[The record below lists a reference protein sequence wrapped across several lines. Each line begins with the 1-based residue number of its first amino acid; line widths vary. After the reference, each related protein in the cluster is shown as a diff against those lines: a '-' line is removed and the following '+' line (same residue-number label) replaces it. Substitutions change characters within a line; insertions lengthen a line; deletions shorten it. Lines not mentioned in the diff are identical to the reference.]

1 MDGSGHHQKIEEC
14 HMCIYGDSIVKSPH
28 SLEKGGGEWKLE
40 YNGRGGLVQ
49 NTLYTCMKLS
59 Q

>member
-1 MDGSGHHQKIEEC
+1 
-14 HMCIYGDSIVKSPH
+14 
-28 SLEKGGGEWKLE
+28 LE

-59 Q
+59 QWNPFILLCVNSKLKWN